1 MSIDDNKIKENF
13 QLPPQ
18 MISYPSS
25 YVNATQNPLA
35 AFANV
40 NATQNPLTAFAL
52 AQSASQLNSIKQAI
66 LRSLFELTEFQNN
79 SGSSGSVDSSPV
91 DSLVS
96 KYNDLL
102 ARVSA
107 YNPGEN
113 NTATIAIQLSEFRK
127 ELSTLDGLKTT
138 SDGFISTVKESLFFI
153 ISHMLYVFGPIF
165 SIILV
170 TNTFYHLTRV
180 PTDNFFMNLI
190 YKFFFAFW
198 ATIWYPLVFLYGI
211 FDPPVFRAWFPLVTD
226 VPNSTTPSIL
236 RLYRYKPPGSPGSLE
251 VNDSEMN
258 KNIMRFFS
266 ALFTSFWLYV
276 YMFYDDMV

>member
-25 YVNATQNPLA
+25 Y
-35 AFANV
+35 V

-66 LRSLFELTEFQNN
+66 LRSLFELTTFQNN

-138 SDGFISTVKESLFFI
+138 SDGFISTVKESALFI

-170 TNTFYHLTRV
+170 TNTFFHLTRV

-211 FDPPVFRAWFPLVTD
+211 FNPPVFRAWFPLVTD
-226 VPNSTTPSIL
+226 DVLNSTTPTIL
-236 RLYRYKPPGSPGSLE
+236 RFYRYKHLE
-251 VNDSEMN
+251 SVKVNDSEMN

>member
-25 YVNATQNPLA
+25 YVNATQNPLTA
-35 AFANV
+35 LSYL

-66 LRSLFELTEFQNN
+66 LRSLFELTKFQNN

-138 SDGFISTVKESLFFI
+138 SDGFISTVKASALFI

-226 VPNSTTPSIL
+226 DVLNSTTPTIL
-236 RLYRYKPPGSPGSLE
+236 RLYRYKPPGPLE
-251 VNDSEMN
+251 GEMN